1 MGSVVSS
8 ALFAGSG
15 LFICATA
22 YYVHAVWRSDLG
34 ADASLAMDRAIRRAK
49 WVAAAP
55 LLGLILGKP
64 PPAVVW
70 FYLLSLVPLVAATVA
85 GQIAYQRRR
94 QAWEAHMQQQL
105 GDAGR
110 EFQ

>member
-8 ALFAGSG
+8 ALYAGAG
-15 LFICATA
+15 LFTCATA
-22 YYVHAVWRSDLG
+22 YYVHSVWRTDLEP
-34 ADASLAMDRAIRRAK
+34 DASSAMDRAIRRAK
-49 WVAAAP
+49 WVAAVP

-64 PPAVVW
+64 HPATVW
-70 FYLLSLVPLVAATVA
+70 LYLLSLVPFVAATIA

-94 QAWEAHMQQQL
+94 QAWEAHMQQQF

-110 EFQ
+110 EFL